1 MMLRTSF
8 VRLAFCPLALLAL
21 LLSAATT
28 EAEDYCNICGQGNSI
43 GFATG
48 IVSFEYEGVQL
59 TNNCQTWQTI
69 VMNPVAISDDF
80 CRDEMLMYT
89 LPVSLT

>member
-1 MMLRTSF
+1 MF
-8 VRLAFCPLALLAL
+8 FAALVL
-21 LLSAATT
+21 LLSATVTEAEDATVT
-28 EAEDYCNICGQGNSI
+28 AAEDYCNICGPGNSI

-48 IVSFEYEGVQL
+48 IVRFEYEGVKL
-59 TNNCQTWQTI
+59 TNNCQTWQNI
-69 VMNPVAISDDF
+69 VMNPVAISDEF